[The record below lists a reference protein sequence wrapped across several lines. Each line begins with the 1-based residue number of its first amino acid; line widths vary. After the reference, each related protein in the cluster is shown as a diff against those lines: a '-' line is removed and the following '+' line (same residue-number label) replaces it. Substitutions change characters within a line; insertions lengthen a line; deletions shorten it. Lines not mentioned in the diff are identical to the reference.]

1 MKNCLITIWKNYLR
15 MNKIS
20 LITAVLLVTASSCGH
35 RAEKNTKVE
44 SQADIATI
52 ADAQKSVFDEPDSSL
67 SPHRLCTQEL
77 TTLDA
82 ILAAF
87 PNGTTEFLNETT
99 PVDKAFYFPSA
110 DIKEIEYVKNVQVRY
125 NYVAVLNRVIHSLEW
140 FQRMATS
147 PDKDPETVSKKDT
160 LKWIRMSQN
169 KIPISLLDRALPNR
183 TARKNADMII
193 AAYSRFDG
201 NTDDDGAFSKAFNDY
216 RSFELPGA
224 VSDKQLEDLENSFW
238 EWYDKKTFIP
248 EIDDIIRLSMNSNA
262 DSKVTDEQL
271 DNMRKIIESEKDI
284 DKRTILALEY
294 IKLGSHLDGA
304 VLLGEIIESG
314 IYTKYLLEA
323 WISWRANV
331 QMEHSPS
338 SFSVI
343 ANNYYDRMRVKCIDT
358 IVRHCIQSEDRYA
371 ECLLDNLIFCEIVHR
386 MGSIAG
392 NSSFATAADLNY
404 SEFIHPRLLK
414 EDEQ

>member
-1 MKNCLITIWKNYLR
+1 

-20 LITAVLLVTASSCGH
+20 LIIAVLLVTASSCGH
-35 RAEKNTKVE
+35 RAEKNKKVE

-87 PNGTTEFLNETT
+87 PNGTTEYLNETT
-99 PVDKAFYFPSA
+99 SVDKAFYFPAA
-110 DIKEIEYVKNVQVRY
+110 DIKESEYVKNVQVRY

-147 PDKDPETVSKKDT
+147 PDEDPETISKKDT
-160 LKWIRMSQN
+160 LRWIRKSQN
-169 KIPISLLDRALPNR
+169 KMPVSLLDQALPDR

-193 AAYSRFDG
+193 AAYSKFDG
-201 NTDDDGAFSKAFNDY
+201 NTDDDSAFSKAFNDY
-216 RSFELPGA
+216 RSFKLPGA
-224 VSDKQLEDLENSFW
+224 ASDEQLEEFEKAFW
-238 EWYDKKTFIP
+238 TWYDKKTLIP
-248 EIDDIIRLSMNSNA
+248 EIDDIVRLSMESNA
-262 DSKVTDEQL
+262 DSKVTDEQIA
-271 DNMRKIIESEKDI
+271 NMRKVIESERNI

-414 EDEQ
+414 EEKR